1 MECLEWG
8 NYGGKFISWVQNK
21 TRLHH
26 RDTRGCIRGISS
38 SSFSLISSVSLLFVG
53 ARIQVQEPEVL
64 NSLRGGCW
72 SKWKQMDLEM
82 LSEWIYDCWII
93 AERHMW
99 EEQRPGWYEPCGVG
113 VGWAGDGGAG
123 TGSEG
128 RSSIQTQA
136 VVHHSYDDVLN
147 TPASASV
154 PIQAPVPVGAPATN
168 QRQSITT
175 CTRSVLFTCTPLYLY
190 LSMST
195 DNNSHL

>member
-1 MECLEWG
+1 
-8 NYGGKFISWVQNK
+8 
-21 TRLHH
+21 
-26 RDTRGCIRGISS
+26 
-38 SSFSLISSVSLLFVG
+38 
-53 ARIQVQEPEVL
+53 
-64 NSLRGGCW
+64 
-72 SKWKQMDLEM
+72 
-82 LSEWIYDCWII
+82 
-93 AERHMW
+93 MW